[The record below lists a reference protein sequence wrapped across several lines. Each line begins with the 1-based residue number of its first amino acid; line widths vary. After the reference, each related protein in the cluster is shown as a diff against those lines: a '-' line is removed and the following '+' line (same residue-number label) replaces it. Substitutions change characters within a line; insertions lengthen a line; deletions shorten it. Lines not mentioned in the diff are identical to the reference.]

1 MSNPADVSLFEQGVD
16 AWNAVL
22 EHRLYGGR
30 SDSRDTRHAADLS
43 GESLGHRAG
52 RRWGDTDHT
61 ATFDTLISYPQAEFG
76 WCDLR
81 GTDFSAFALG
91 YDFRAA
97 NFYQANLQNAN
108 LSGADLQ
115 NARFR
120 FADLRGAALR
130 GARLD
135 RAELAYT
142 DLIGADLAGTSPWR
156 ALLFRRELP
165 DNNFAGPGNST
176 VGSVSDLI
184 EVCSDLRQQN
194 TARSLRFYFRGEAR
208 LWRLRPS
215 VMRSLRLRNA
225 EGHMLTELITSR
237 PHDFSNVGHAI
248 DQWVLAQHHGL
259 QTRLLDVTRNPLVAL
274 FFACESLVSTQAD
287 GRLHIFAVPP
297 SLVKPYNSDSVSI
310 VANFAKLSFSEQ
322 STLLG
327 KRRESTWD
335 YKGAM
340 RKLYHFIGD
349 EKPHFSERIDPR
361 DLFRVF
367 VVEPKHSF
375 EKIGVQSGAFLVSA
389 FHERFE
395 RETISRC
402 YCGTPVYEHF
412 TLTIPTSAKPKIIEE
427 LRLLNITRDTLFPSL
442 AEAANAATVRQLT
455 TRPSDDR
462 KNRRRVSHPDWDYA
476 KRPLPPDRTPRILEL
491 GRQRFVADAGADYA
505 AAYGDPPP
513 EP

>member
-1 MSNPADVSLFEQGVD
+1 MGF
-16 AWNAVL
+16 
-22 EHRLYGGR
+22 
-30 SDSRDTRHAADLS
+30 
-43 GESLGHRAG
+43 
-52 RRWGDTDHT
+52 
-61 ATFDTLISYPQAEFG
+61 
-76 WCDLR
+76 CDLR
-81 GTDFSAFALG
+81 GTDFNAFPIG

-97 NFYQANLQNAN
+97 NFCSANLQDIK
-108 LSGADLQ
+108 LPGADLQ

-120 FADLRGAALR
+120 FADLRDAVLR

-135 RAELAYT
+135 GAELLHA
-142 DLIGADLAGTSPWR
+142 DLTGADLAGTSPWR
-156 ALLFRRELP
+156 AQLFEREIP
-165 DNNFAGPGNST
+165 DNDFTGPDNST

-184 EVCSDLRQQN
+184 AVCSNLQHQD
-194 TARSLRFYFRGEAR
+194 TGRSLRFYFRGEAR

-225 EGHMLTELITSR
+225 EGHMLTELVTSR
-237 PHDFSNVGHAI
+237 PHDFSNVGLAI

-259 QTRLLDVTRNPLVAL
+259 QTRLLDLTRNPLVAL
-274 FFACESLVSTQAD
+274 FFACESLVSTQTD
-287 GRLHIFAVPP
+287 GRLHVLAVPL

-310 VANFAKLSFSEQ
+310 VANFAKLPFSEQ

-335 YKGAM
+335 YRGAM
-340 RKLYHFIGD
+340 RKLYHLIGE

-375 EKIGVQSGAFLVSA
+375 EQISVQSGAFLVSA

-402 YCGTPVYEHF
+402 YCSPPVYEHF
-412 TLTIPTSAKPKIIEE
+412 TLTIPASAKHKIIEE

-442 AEAANAATVRQLT
+442 AEAANAATARQLT
-455 TRPSDDR
+455 SRPATDR
-462 KNRRRVSHPDWDYA
+462 KNRRKVDRLAWDYP
-476 KRPLPPDRTPRILEL
+476 KRPLPPDRLPRILEL
-491 GRQRFVADAGADYA
+491 GRQRLAPDGRS
-505 AAYGDPPP
+505 YGRERRPCS
-513 EP
+513 